1 MSSTPVRDGA
11 VWLAG
16 QLRDAVRERGG
27 AAVAVSG
34 GSTAPALF
42 ADLLDEDVPWK
53 AVSVWQVDERV
64 APDGD
69 PRRNVPQLAV
79 LPARVY
85 SMPVTQ
91 LDLREAAHRYERTL
105 PDRFDVVH
113 LGIGEDGHTASWP
126 PGDDAVL
133 RSEHRVEP
141 VAEFHGIAR
150 MTLTPRVVNA
160 ARRRM
165 VLAHGIGKARVIRRW
180 LDGDEAL
187 PVTRV
192 EQGDT
197 RVFLD
202 AGAAAELGQ

>member
-1 MSSTPVRDGA
+1 VSSTPVRDGA

-42 ADLLDEDVPWK
+42 ADLLDEDVPWE
-53 AVSVWQVDERV
+53 AVSVWQVDERI

-69 PRRNVPQLAV
+69 PRRNVLQLDV

-85 SMPVTQ
+85 AMPVTQ
-91 LDLREAAHRYERTL
+91 PDLSEAALRYERTL
-105 PDRFDVVH
+105 PDRFDIVH
-113 LGIGEDGHTASWP
+113 LGVGDDGHTASWP
-126 PGDDAVL
+126 PGDDTVIE
-133 RSEHRVEP
+133 SEHCVEIVP
-141 VAEFHGIAR
+141 EFHGVER
-150 MTLTPRVVNA
+150 MTLTARVVNG

-165 VLAHGIGKARVIRRW
+165 VLAHGVGKAPVIRRW
-180 LDGDEAL
+180 VGGDETL
-187 PVTRV
+187 PVARL
-192 EQGDT
+192 EQTDT